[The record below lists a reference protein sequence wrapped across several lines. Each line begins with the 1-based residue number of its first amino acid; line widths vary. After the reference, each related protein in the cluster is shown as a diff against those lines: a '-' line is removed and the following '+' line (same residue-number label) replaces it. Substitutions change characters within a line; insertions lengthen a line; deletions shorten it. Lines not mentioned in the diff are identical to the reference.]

1 MHILHHFDKFTVF
14 FVAVEASNRYSVAQ
28 VLREAEDL
36 VINDESP
43 SQVDTFKYVKILV
56 ERLLASVVYRLS
68 MLSEK
73 AMLDQSARWVYFVY
87 DRVCIPVVP
96 SCEDCDFVVDVGC
109 S

>member
-1 MHILHHFDKFTVF
+1 MHILHHFDKLTVF
-14 FVAVEASNRYSVAQ
+14 FVAVEASYRHSVAQ

-36 VINDESP
+36 VINDVSP
-43 SQVDTFKYVKILV
+43 IQVDTFKHVKILV

-73 AMLDQSARWVYFVY
+73 AMLDQSAGWVDFVY

-96 SCEDCDFVVDVGC
+96 SCEDCDFVVNVGC

>member
-1 MHILHHFDKFTVF
+1 MNILHYFDKLTVF
-14 FVAVEASNRYSVAQ
+14 FVAVEASNRHSVAQ
-28 VLREAEDL
+28 VLCEAEDL

-43 SQVDTFKYVKILV
+43 SQVDTFKHVKILV
-56 ERLLASVVYRLS
+56 ERLLSSVIDCLS

-73 AMLDQSARWVYFVY
+73 AMLDQSARRVDFVY
-87 DRVCIPVVP
+87 DRVGIPVVT